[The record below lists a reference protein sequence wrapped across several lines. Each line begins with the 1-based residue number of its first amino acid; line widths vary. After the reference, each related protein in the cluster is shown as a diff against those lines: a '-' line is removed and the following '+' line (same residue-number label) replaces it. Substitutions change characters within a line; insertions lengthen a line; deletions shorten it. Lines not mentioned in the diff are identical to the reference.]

1 MPHSVSERVLWSLI
15 ERYYDVLPESLRRE
29 LYEKIL
35 EAGLTK
41 SEAIEVIEEAVR
53 RYKASLVAPGE
64 AVGMV
69 AAQSLGEPATQMTL
83 RTFHFAGVRELNVT
97 LGLPRMIEI
106 VDVRREP
113 STPIMEIYL
122 EPSLAK
128 DKDAVLRMAGDIELT
143 TVENVTRNVTID
155 YFEYAVILEL
165 DPEIMENRGVT
176 IDDVV
181 KALNRVKG
189 RKGKVEVRGDNVIA
203 VYLGTEDIPKLR
215 RLHDRILGL
224 RIKGI
229 KGIRHA
235 IVKPVKDDEGNVV
248 EYMIM
253 TEGSN
258 LQAVLSLEGV
268 DQTRTTTNNIL
279 EIYEVLGIEAARAAI
294 IEEIKK
300 VLDEHGLDVDYR
312 HIMMVADTMTYTG
325 KVRQVGR
332 HGVAGEK
339 SSVLA
344 RASFEVTVKNLVEAA
359 MRGELDPLRGVIEN
373 IIVGNKPIPIGT
385 GAVKLKMR
393 YEFPVAVATEGGGE

>member
-1 MPHSVSERVLWSLI
+1 MPRRVSDRVLWSLV
-15 ERYYDVLPESLRRE
+15 ERYYDVLPESLRKE
-29 LYEKIL
+29 LFTKIK

-41 SEAIEVIEEAVR
+41 SEAEQVIEEAVR

-122 EPSLAK
+122 EPELAK
-128 DKDAVLRMAGDIELT
+128 DRDAALRLAGEIELT
-143 TVENVTRNVTID
+143 TIENVTRSVELD
-155 YFEYAVILEL
+155 YYEYAVILEL
-165 DPEIMENRGVT
+165 DPEVMENRGVT
-176 IDDVV
+176 LDDIV
-181 KALNRVKG
+181 KALNRIKG
-189 RKGKVEVRGDNVIA
+189 RKGKVEVRDENA
-203 VYLGTEDIPKLR
+203 VAIYLGVEDVPKLR
-215 RLHDRILGL
+215 RLHDRVLSL

-235 IVKPVKDDEGNVV
+235 IVKPVKDDEGNIV

-258 LQAVLSLEGV
+258 LQAVLSVEGV
-268 DQTRTTTNNIL
+268 DQTRTITNNIL
-279 EIYEVLGIEAARAAI
+279 EIYEVLGIEAARQAI

-300 VLDEHGLDVDYR
+300 VLEEHGLDVDYR

-359 MRGELDPLRGVIEN
+359 MRGEVDPLRGVIEN
-373 IIVGNKPIPIGT
+373 IIVGNKPIPVGT

-393 YEFPVAVATEGGGE
+393 YEFPLAAATNGGGE

>member
-1 MPHSVSERVLWSLI
+1 MARPVSEKVLWSLV
-15 ERYYDVLPESLRRE
+15 EQYYDVLPERLRRE

-41 SEAIEVIEEAVR
+41 SEAVEVIEEAVR

-122 EPSLAK
+122 EPELAK
-128 DKDAVLRMAGDIELT
+128 DEKAALRIASEIELT
-143 TVENVTRNVTID
+143 TVENVTRSVMLD
-155 YFEYAVILEL
+155 YYEYAVVLEL
-165 DPEIMENRGVT
+165 DPDVMENRGVT
-176 IDDVV
+176 LDDVV

-189 RKGKVEVRGDNVIA
+189 RRGRVEVQGENTVV
-203 VYLGTEDIPKLR
+203 VYLGVEDIPKLR
-215 RLHDRILGL
+215 RLHDRILQL

-235 IVKPVKDDEGNVV
+235 IVKPVRDDEGNIV

-258 LQAVLSLEGV
+258 LQAVLSLEGI
-268 DQTRTTTNNIL
+268 DPERTTTNNIL
-279 EIYEVLGIEAARAAI
+279 EVYEVLGIEAARAAI

-359 MRGELDPLRGVIEN
+359 MRGEEDPLRGVIEN
-373 IIVGNKPIPIGT
+373 IIVGNKPVPIGT

-393 YEFPVAVATEGGGE
+393 YEFPVAVANKGGEE

>member
-1 MPHSVSERVLWSLI
+1 MPRRVSDRVLWSLV
-15 ERYYDVLPESLRRE
+15 ERYYDVLPESLRKE
-29 LYEKIL
+29 LFTKIK

-41 SEAIEVIEEAVR
+41 SEAEQVIEEAVR

-122 EPSLAK
+122 EPELAK
-128 DKDAVLRMAGDIELT
+128 DRDAALRLAGEIELT
-143 TVENVTRNVTID
+143 TIENVTRSVELD
-155 YFEYAVILEL
+155 YYEYAVILEL
-165 DPEIMENRGVT
+165 DPEVMENRGVT
-176 IDDVV
+176 LDDVV
-181 KALNRVKG
+181 KALNRIKG
-189 RKGKVEVRGDNVIA
+189 RKGKVEVRDENTVAI
-203 VYLGTEDIPKLR
+203 YLGVEDVPKLR
-215 RLHDRILGL
+215 RLHDRVLSL

-235 IVKPVKDDEGNVV
+235 IVKPVKDDEGNIV

-258 LQAVLSLEGV
+258 LQAVLSVEGV
-268 DQTRTTTNNIL
+268 DQTRTVTNNIL
-279 EIYEVLGIEAARAAI
+279 EIYEVLGIEAARQAI

-300 VLDEHGLDVDYR
+300 VLEEHGLDVDYR

-359 MRGELDPLRGVIEN
+359 MRGEVDPLRGVIEN
-373 IIVGNKPIPIGT
+373 IIVGNKPIPVGT

-393 YEFPVAVATEGGGE
+393 YEFPLAAATNGGGE